1 MRMSPKLTLTVLPLK
16 PTGSSHHA
24 DMLQVR
30 VKPGHM
36 TPKKK
41 KKPAIVML
49 KPTCFDE
56 YRKMGYFV
64 LT

>member
-41 KKPAIVML
+41 K
-49 KPTCFDE
+49 TCNCHAQTH
-56 YRKMGYFV
+56 V
-64 LT
+64 LR

>member
-41 KKPAIVML
+41 KNLQLSCSNPRASMSTEKWDIL
-49 KPTCFDE
+49 F
-56 YRKMGYFV
+56 
-64 LT
+64 